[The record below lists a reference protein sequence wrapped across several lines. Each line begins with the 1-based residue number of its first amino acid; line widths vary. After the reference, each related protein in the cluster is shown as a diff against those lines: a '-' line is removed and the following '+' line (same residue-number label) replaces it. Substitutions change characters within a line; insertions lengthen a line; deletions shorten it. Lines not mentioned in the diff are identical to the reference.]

1 MWTQQVCEITYT
13 HAHMHASYTHTHGL
27 IHFVCWQETKSR
39 HQSSQF
45 WGGKKQTSLV
55 WKMTLIGRV
64 KLLYFQKSIYYSK
77 NNDLKVN
84 LLCWEWIYLDCGV
97 IILPGRLFFPTF
109 CPFYI
114 YASTNSVYSL
124 LPTIKCVSIFIPQ
137 KYESPVRL
145 PLLKNT
151 HTHTDLEVTCLSYHK
166 GHWHLWKRWQHP
178 TLPLEGPP
186 CFCLCPN
193 TWNVQCQQR
202 AKQAASWRS
211 SFVG

>member
-13 HAHMHASYTHTHGL
+13 HAHMHATYTHTASFASFADKKLRVGTRVL
-27 IHFVCWQETKSR
+27 NSE
-39 HQSSQF
+39 
-45 WGGKKQTSLV
+45 GEKKQTSLV

-114 YASTNSVYSL
+114 NASTNSVYSL

-145 PLLKNT
+145 PLLENT
-151 HTHTDLEVTCLSYHK
+151 HTHTDLEVTCLWCHK
-166 GHWHLWKRWQHP
+166 GHWHLWRRWQHP

-202 AKQAASWRS
+202 AEQAAAWRS